1 MSELIC
7 VTNRR
12 LCAEDFLVRLKKIA
26 EAKPGAVV
34 LREKDLSGE
43 EYLRL
48 ARQAKIICEQS
59 GTRLIL
65 HNFSDVAAELGADS
79 LHLPLPKLRELTA
92 SQRGNFKALGT
103 SCHSVE
109 NVIEAQIIGC
119 TYVFAGHIFE
129 TDCKRGIKGRGLEFL
144 SEVCARAEI
153 PVYAIGGISPQNY
166 KSVIAAGASGA
177 CVMSGFMRCESP
189 LEYIKTFSE

>member
-48 ARQAKIICEQS
+48 ARQAKII
-59 GTRLIL
+59 
-65 HNFSDVAAELGADS
+65 AELGADS

-109 NVIEAQIIGC
+109 DVIEAQIIGC

-177 CVMSGFMRCESP
+177 CVMSGFMLCESP

>member
-12 LCAEDFLVRLKKIA
+12 LCKDDFLERLEKIA
-26 EAKPGAVV
+26 ESRPKAIV
-34 LREKDLSGE
+34 LREKDLSAGE
-43 EYLRL
+43 YFGL
-48 ARQAKIICEQS
+48 ARRALSVFAPSKTPLIIH
-59 GTRLIL
+59 G
-65 HNFSDVAAELGADS
+65 FADVASELGCGS
-79 LHLPLPKLRELTA
+79 LHLPLPKLRELSDT
-92 SQRGNFKALGT
+92 RRREFKNLGT
-103 SCHSVE
+103 SCHSLEDVL
-109 NVIEAQIIGC
+109 EAQRLGC
-119 TYVFAGHIFE
+119 TCVFAGHIFE
-129 TDCKRGIKGRGLEFL
+129 TDCKRGIKGRGLELL